1 MQNYVLSSGTST
13 ILRHLE
19 EYYNIKEDTFA
30 DKRAKNIQINIEEA
44 IILVAENL

>member
-13 ILRHLE
+13 ILWHLE